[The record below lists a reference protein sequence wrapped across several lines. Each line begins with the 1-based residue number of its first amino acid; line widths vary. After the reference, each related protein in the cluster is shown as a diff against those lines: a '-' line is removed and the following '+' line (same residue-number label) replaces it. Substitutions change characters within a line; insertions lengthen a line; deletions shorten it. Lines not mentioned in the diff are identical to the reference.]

1 MIIRYQ
7 SIAEFK
13 LIFVMNRMIALAL
26 VVGGIVLLVLGYHA
40 AHSTSSYVSH
50 VFTGSPT
57 NKSIWM
63 LTAGAI
69 AVAVGLAGLSKK

>member
-1 MIIRYQ
+1 
-7 SIAEFK
+7 
-13 LIFVMNRMIALAL
+13 MNRMIGLAL

-40 AHSTSSYVSH
+40 AQSTSSYVSH
-50 VFTGSPT
+50 LFTGSPT

-69 AVAVGLAGLSKK
+69 SVAVGLATLAKGGK